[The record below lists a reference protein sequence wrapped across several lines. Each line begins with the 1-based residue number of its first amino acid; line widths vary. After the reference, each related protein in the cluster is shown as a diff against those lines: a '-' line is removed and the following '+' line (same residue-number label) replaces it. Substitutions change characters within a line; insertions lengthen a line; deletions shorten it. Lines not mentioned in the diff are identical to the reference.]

1 MKSFQ
6 VHDMDSAPA
15 DSKPLLQESLS
26 ANGMIPNLYG
36 VMAEAPMA
44 LQAYQTMNE
53 LFLNT
58 SFSVEEKTVIWQS
71 INMEHGCHYCVPAH
85 SAIAK
90 SMQVDDSLNQALREG
105 DPMPNEKLQALR
117 DTTLALVR
125 DRGLVED
132 AVLEHFYQAGYG
144 KQQLLEIIVGI
155 SQKVMSNYINHLAD
169 TPVDEAFKPFV
180 KK

>member
-15 DSKPLLQESLS
+15 DSKPLLEKSLN
-26 ANGMIPNLYG
+26 AYGMIPNLHG
-36 VMAEAPMA
+36 VMAEAPTA

-58 SFSVEEKTVIWQS
+58 SFNAEEKTVIWQS
-71 INMEHGCHYCVPAH
+71 INVEHGCHYCVPAH
-85 SAIAK
+85 SAIAQ
-90 SMQVDDSLNQALREG
+90 SMQVDDGLNQALRAG
-105 DPMPNEKLQALR
+105 DPMPTNKLQVLR

-125 DRGLVED
+125 GRGRVED

-169 TPVDEAFKPFV
+169 TPVDEAFKSFV